1 VDEVER
7 ERQRVAAEE
16 RELVFDGFT
25 NDDAL
30 ALGLAIVDKARE
42 RRLSIAV
49 DVERSGQRLFHFA
62 AEGTSPDN
70 AAWIERKKA
79 LVRRTH
85 RSSYSVG
92 LKLRAQGKT
101 IEESMEIPAAEFAA
115 HGGCFPVVVRGVGF
129 VGTVT
134 VSGLPQKDDHD
145 LVVESIREFL
155 ADRQVASSQ

>member
-1 VDEVER
+1 MDEVDR
-7 ERQRVAAEE
+7 ERRRVEAEE
-16 RELVFDGFT
+16 HELVFDGFS

-70 AAWIERKKA
+70 DAWIERKKA
-79 LVRRTH
+79 LVRRVF

-92 LKLRAQGKT
+92 LELRAKEKT
-101 IEESMEIPAAEFAA
+101 IEEGMDLRAAEFAA
-115 HGGCFPVVVRGVGF
+115 HGGCFPIVVKGVGF

-134 VSGLPQKDDHD
+134 VSGLLQKDDHD

-155 ADRQVASSQ
+155 AARKDG

>member
-1 VDEVER
+1 MDEVEK
-7 ERQRVAAEE
+7 ELQRVEVEE
-16 RELVFDGFT
+16 RELVFGGFS

-49 DVERSGQRLFHFA
+49 DVERSGQRLFHYA

-70 AAWIERKKA
+70 AGWIERKKA
-79 LVRRTH
+79 LVRRVF
-85 RSSYSVG
+85 RSSYAVG

-101 IEESMEIPAAEFAA
+101 IEESMGLRAAEFAA
-115 HGGCFPVVVRGVGF
+115 HGGCFPIVVKGVGF

-155 ADRQVASSQ
+155 AARKAG

>member
-1 VDEVER
+1 VDEVEK
-7 ERQRVAAEE
+7 ERQRVEAEE
-16 RELVFDGFT
+16 RELVFDSFT

-42 RRLSIAV
+42 RRLPIAV
-49 DVERSGQRLFHFA
+49 DVERGGQRLFHFA

-70 AAWIERKKA
+70 AGWIERKKA
-79 LVRRTH
+79 LVRRTF
-85 RSSYSVG
+85 RSSYAIG
-92 LKLRAQGKT
+92 LKLRSQGKT
-101 IEESMEIPAAEFAA
+101 LAESLELSTAEYAA
-115 HGGCFPVVVRGVGF
+115 HGGCFPISVKRVGF

-155 ADRQVASSQ
+155 ATRRGG

>member
-1 VDEVER
+1 MDDVEK
-7 ERQRVAAEE
+7 ERQRVEAEE
-16 RELVFDGFT
+16 RELVFDSFT

-30 ALGLAIVDKARE
+30 ALGLAIVDRARE
-42 RRLSIAV
+42 RRLPVAV
-49 DVERSGQRLFHFA
+49 DVERGGQRLFHFA

-70 AAWIERKKA
+70 AGWIERKKA
-79 LVRRTH
+79 LVRRTF
-85 RSSYSVG
+85 RSSYAVG

-101 IEESMEIPAAEFAA
+101 LAEGMDLSTEEYAA
-115 HGGCFPVVVRGVGF
+115 HGGCFPILVKRVGF

-155 ADRQVASSQ
+155 ATRQGG